1 MKIVII
7 GGGPGGYVAAIR
19 AAQLNAE
26 VVLVEK
32 ERLGGTCLN
41 KGCIPAK
48 VLLHASGEFAA
59 AKNFESY
66 GIKIKGVELD
76 WPEIQRRKSEI
87 VDKQVKGIQSLLINN
102 NVVIIK
108 GEGSF
113 LNKNQL
119 KVKDKAGSETLVDFD
134 YAIIASGSK
143 PVFIP
148 IPGAE
153 LPEVITSDEAL
164 NLTEIPS
171 TMVIIG
177 GGVIGCEFAEVFNAA
192 GCKVTI
198 IEMLP
203 NIIANMDRDIVS
215 TLRDKFYK
223 TGVEVYTDT
232 KVLSITKSKDGLAVN
247 TESAGSNRSF
257 SADKVLLAI
266 GRRPVID
273 NLALENAGLVTKGG
287 AILVNKNMQT
297 NVPNIYAIGDARGGV
312 MLAHAASSEGIVA
325 VESIMKIKSN
335 IDFKTIPYC
344 VYTKPELAGV
354 GLTEEQARGKGYD
367 VKVGLFP
374 MSINGKAMGQNTV
387 FC

>member
-287 AILVNKNMQT
+287 AILVNCKQIISVYGYTGYIVCGCPHGNIRNSLVSFLAYRNSVSVIFTHKYYRQF
-297 NVPNIYAIGDARGGV
+297 PNTSQIQGFMECTLVSGRISEKAYAYLV
-312 MLAHAASSEGIVA
+312 CFLVLNS
-325 VESIMKIKSN
+325 
-335 IDFKTIPYC
+335 
-344 VYTKPELAGV
+344 
-354 GLTEEQARGKGYD
+354 QA
-367 VKVGLFP
+367 
-374 MSINGKAMGQNTV
+374 
-387 FC
+387 